1 MSQIFDL
8 QITCP
13 RCGTEF
19 ETTGHTIVDAAD
31 EADAEVLWQLQN
43 GSLNMAECP
52 NCKAT
57 GLLPV
62 PVIYHDP
69 KNELLLGFVPNSDGL
84 DDDNLSDTIGPVLQ
98 GFIANVPEDKQQDY
112 LFHPIVTDDQE
123 ALIAA
128 ARGELTREDLMEAGT
143 EEDDDEAAEL
153 TPEEQAQMNQRVE
166 LLQKLFE
173 ANDSIERIT
182 MLRQHREI
190 VDDILHQ
197 MLAVIVMQAE
207 ESQPE
212 LLPTLQKFM
221 NEIEVFRA
229 SNPTSPLL

>member
-1 MSQIFDL
+1 MSQVFDL

-52 NCKAT
+52 NCQAT

-69 KNELLLGFVPNSDGL
+69 KNELLLGFVPNSGDL
-84 DDDNLSDTIGPVLQ
+84 DDDNLSNTIGPVLQ
-98 GFIANVPEDKQQDY
+98 GFITNVPEDKQADY

-128 ARGELTREDLMEAGT
+128 ARGELTRDELMEAG
-143 EEDDDEAAEL
+143 EEDDDEAEEEL
-153 TPEEQAQMNQRVE
+153 SPEEQAQMNERVE
-166 LLQKLFE
+166 LLQKLFQ
-173 ANDSIERIT
+173 ANDSLERIT
-182 MLRQHREI
+182 MLRQYKGI

-207 ESQPE
+207 QSQPE
-212 LLPTLQKFM
+212 LLPTLQKIM

-229 SNPTSPLL
+229 SSSTF

>member
-1 MSQIFDL
+1 MSQVFDL

-13 RCGTEF
+13 RCGTDF

-43 GSLNMAECP
+43 GSLNVAECP
-52 NCKAT
+52 NCQAS

-69 KNELLLGFVPNSDGL
+69 KNELLLGFVPNSGEL
-84 DDDNLSDTIGPVLQ
+84 DDENLSNTIGPVLQ
-98 GFIANVPEDKQQDY
+98 AFIQGVPEEEQKDY

-128 ARGELTREDLMEAGT
+128 SRGELSRSDLVESGL
-143 EEDDDEAAEL
+143 EEDNEEQEEL
-153 TPEEQAQMNQRVE
+153 TPEEQAEMTQRVE
-166 LLQKLFE
+166 LLQKLFG
-173 ANDSIERIT
+173 ANDSLERIT
-182 MLRQHREI
+182 LLRQNRQI
-190 VDDILHQ
+190 VDDVLHQ
-197 MLAVIVMQAE
+197 MLGVIVMQAE
-207 ESQPE
+207 QSQPE
-212 LLPTLQKFM
+212 LLPTLQKVM

-229 SNPTSPLL
+229 SNAEV